1 MSKILNFNKVSNMHS
16 HGIICHHQPTGL
28 LACLVVSLS
37 LFAGVSLVLCPTLLH
52 ADQHERGGGRYERE
66 QGHDPEYI

>member
-16 HGIICHHQPTGL
+16 HGTNHHQSTGL
-28 LACLVVSLS
+28 LAYVVVSLS
-37 LFAGVSLVLCPTLLH
+37 LFAVVSLLLCPTLLH